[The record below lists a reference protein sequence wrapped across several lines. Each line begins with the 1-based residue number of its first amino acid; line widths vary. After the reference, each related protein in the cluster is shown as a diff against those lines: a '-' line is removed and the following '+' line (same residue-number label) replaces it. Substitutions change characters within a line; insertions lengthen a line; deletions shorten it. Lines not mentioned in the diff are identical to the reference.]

1 MRFSK
6 KSSSAIAQTAIICFF
21 SLGAFS
27 SATATV
33 TGYAGVT
40 FTSANL
46 GDENTFS
53 GDSTFGWSF
62 SLNGSRT
69 LSYLGLY
76 NTDLNSAT
84 TVSLWNSTGTL
95 LASAEFDPLTYGVD
109 ISDLGSSGFL
119 WMPITTNVSLS
130 AGTYTI
136 GAFSSTEHYAAT
148 NATIASTSGLQ
159 ILSKSL
165 IDFDNN
171 VSTKPTEDLSN
182 AFNGF
187 FGPNLRFAEAPP
199 VPVPGSVWLLGS
211 GLLGLI
217 GLKRAK
223 KAA

>member
-1 MRFSK
+1 
-6 KSSSAIAQTAIICFF
+6 
-21 SLGAFS
+21 
-27 SATATV
+27 
-33 TGYAGVT
+33 
-40 FTSANL
+40 
-46 GDENTFS
+46 
-53 GDSTFGWSF
+53 
-62 SLNGSRT
+62 
-69 LSYLGLY
+69 
-76 NTDLNSAT
+76 
-84 TVSLWNSTGTL
+84 
-95 LASAEFDPLTYGVD
+95 
-109 ISDLGSSGFL
+109 
-119 WMPITTNVSLS
+119 MPITNVSL
-130 AGTYTI
+130 ATGTYTI

-187 FGPNLRFAEAPP
+187 FGPNLRFAEAPAP

-211 GLLGLI
+211 GLLGLM

>member
-1 MRFSK
+1 MQLFK
-6 KSSSAIAQTAIICFF
+6 K
-21 SLGAFS
+21 FS
-27 SATATV
+27 SVIGQGTIAGFLALAMMSNASATV

-40 FTSANL
+40 FSSANL
-46 GDENTFS
+46 GTENTFS

-84 TVSLWNSTGTL
+84 TVSLWNNSGSL
-95 LASAEFDPLTYGVD
+95 LASAEFNPLTYGVD

-119 WMPITTNVSLS
+119 WMPITNVSLS

-148 NATIASTSGLQ
+148 NATITETSGLQ

-165 IDFDNN
+165 INFDSA
-171 VSTKPTEDLSN
+171 STKPTDDLSDVY
-182 AFNGF
+182 NGF
-187 FGPNLRFAEAPP
+187 FGPNLRFAEAPAP